1 MEFKCFL
8 EMASFTLPHPIK
20 IGDDYVTAVDM
31 QFEKDPPTINDFGR
45 VMNQGSKFV
54 AKIPNSSDYLVYDG
68 AGGSDVINKKNIFDY
83 IETGFS
89 RIGRDW
95 WKKAFFV
102 KD

>member
-1 MEFKCFL
+1 MEFKQFL

-31 QFEKDPPTINDFGR
+31 QFEKDPPTINDSGK

-54 AKIPNSSDYLVYDG
+54 AKIPNSSDYLVYSG
-68 AGGSDVINKKNIFDY
+68 FGESDFVNKKDIFDY
-83 IETGFS
+83 LNRGFS
-89 RIGRDW
+89 KIGGDW